1 MRVLHVLKLN
11 AIKGNVL
18 GFWEVIQ
25 ESPLQ
30 GGNIW
35 TKSEKYK
42 FAFQLLTW
50 WSSKVL
56 FNFGMRNGK
65 EKTKNVDD

>member
-30 GGNIW
+30 GGNIC
-35 TKSEKYK
+35 TKPEKYK
-42 FAFQLLTW
+42 FAFQLLTCGGVAK
-50 WSSKVL
+50 SFSTL
-56 FNFGMRNGK
+56 A
-65 EKTKNVDD
+65 